1 MDCRIVLWDSDRS
14 LREALFSRL
23 LRKGFYPV
31 SLGDPSKLDKAVR
44 MLAPELVL
52 FEATWERGETVS
64 LGGGGAV
71 PVQDGDLS
79 LVLPLAA
86 GSSGTASGARGLV
99 LERLRKPFGTRELLG
114 GISSALAV
122 RERLNRHCRPGRE
135 WLEVK
140 RLSDDSEIEAAL
152 RLRQEVYRET
162 GFIQAGALPLEYDHY
177 DRNSIHFGA
186 FHVQGAQREL
196 AGTIRIIRRGTEGT
210 PTCSEAVERVVR
222 RYEPSWCESA
232 ASEVCPELPALKTF
246 GLGAGELEVFLP
258 GFGGRESACGR
269 RAGGEVCELS
279 RLAIARPWRLS
290 RFGIER
296 MLFQMIVVDSM
307 AGNPRR
313 NWFVIA
319 VHPSRQAKFERFGF
333 RVLDQLG
340 VRPYAGLNQPAIL
353 LSLDLQH
360 YLTTPNPFSASLELE
375 LLLYRAAGY
384 LSHAVAEENEQKGRV
399 AAGQTV

>member
-23 LRKGFYPV
+23 LRKGYYPV
-31 SLGDPSKLDKAVR
+31 SLGDPTKLDKAVR

-52 FEATWERGETVS
+52 FESSWERGETVS
-64 LGGGGAV
+64 LGGGSAV

-79 LVLPLAA
+79 LVLPLQPDTA
-86 GSSGTASGARGLV
+86 GSGSGARGLV

-135 WLEVK
+135 WLEIK
-140 RLSDDSEIEAAL
+140 RLTDDSEIEASL

-162 GFIQAGALPLEYDHY
+162 GFIQEGGVPLEYDHY

-186 FHVQGAQREL
+186 FHVHGGQREL
-196 AGTIRIIRRGTEGT
+196 AGTIRIIRRGVEGSST
-210 PTCSEAVERVVR
+210 VSQAVERVVR
-222 RYEPSWCESA
+222 RYEPDWCESSA
-232 ASEVCPELPALKTF
+232 PGASQELPALKTF
-246 GLGAGELEVFLP
+246 GLGAGELGALLP
-258 GFGGRESACGR
+258 GFGGRESACGG

-307 AGNPRR
+307 AESVRR

-333 RVLDQLG
+333 RVLEQLG

-353 LSLDLQH
+353 LTLDLQH

-384 LSHAVAEENEQKGRV
+384 LSHAVAEENDPKSRV
-399 AAGQTV
+399 AAGQAA